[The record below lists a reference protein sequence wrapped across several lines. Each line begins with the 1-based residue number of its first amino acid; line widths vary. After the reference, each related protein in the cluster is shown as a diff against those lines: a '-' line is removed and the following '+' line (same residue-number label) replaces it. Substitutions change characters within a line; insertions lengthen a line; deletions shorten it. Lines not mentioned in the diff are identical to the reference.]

1 MYVIGI
7 KMAIFTLYL
16 QKSLRKNVQFFLN
29 GYFPHFRR
37 MTDEYPAFRQKDKGA
52 ENKSVGK
59 NM

>member
-1 MYVIGI
+1 MID
-7 KMAIFTLYL
+7 FTQCL
-16 QKSLRKNVQFFLN
+16 QKFQSKNVQFFLN

-52 ENKSVGK
+52 ENKSVEK